1 LFEETLPI
9 MPVFA
14 VSCRVFCLGNQLS
27 AGVFSGGKTEN
38 SHGRNGRISSDADQ
52 SGKSETLT
60 TVCERRED
68 GFFGM
73 SGGFIGGTGFRF
85 GWFRGA

>member
-1 LFEETLPI
+1 MEKLKTHMEETEEFRQ
-9 MPVFA
+9 M
-14 VSCRVFCLGNQLS
+14 Q
-27 AGVFSGGKTEN
+27 
-38 SHGRNGRISSDADQ
+38 ISPE
-52 SGKSETLT
+52 KSETLT